1 MARLP
6 RFASP
11 VARERR
17 AYFRALQ
24 QWLRTGTGPP
34 VGRPEDP
41 LQPYRDAHPNR
52 RRKLISLRVDEY
64 LLELTR
70 EVARQHDLRYQ
81 AVIRL
86 WIAEGLR
93 RAILE
98 GAEDPDPSPVV
109 PRS

>member
-24 QWLRTGTGPP
+24 QWFQTGNGRP
-34 VGRPEDP
+34 VQGPEDP
-41 LQPYRDAHPNR
+41 LRPYRDAHPGR

-64 LLELTR
+64 LLELTQ
-70 EVARQHDLRYQ
+70 EVPRQHGPRYQ

-86 WIAEGLR
+86 
-93 RAILE
+93 
-98 GAEDPDPSPVV
+98 
-109 PRS
+109 